1 MVIYVVMMH
10 HLHRCSMAMIAR
22 SSLLQTTHRSL
33 QPLRCSRASP
43 RRATA
48 TSTPVTMDVDAKKKI
63 ITDSIRGIPDFPK
76 PGILFWDV
84 TTLMLNH
91 QAFQLTIDMFVER
104 YKDMNI
110 NVVAGESCASAPEGL
125 RLAISRSTPR

>member
-1 MVIYVVMMH
+1 
-10 HLHRCSMAMIAR
+10 
-22 SSLLQTTHRSL
+22 
-33 QPLRCSRASP
+33 
-43 RRATA
+43 
-48 TSTPVTMDVDAKKKI
+48 MDEVAKKKI

-91 QAFQLTIDMFVER
+91 QAFQLTTDMFVER

-110 NVVAGESCASAPEGL
+110 NVVAGE
-125 RLAISRSTPR
+125 R